1 METPILIEYVQDE
14 ACEECGGL
22 LAKDSETGEIVCVR
36 CGLVQS
42 IEKKQVIE
50 SII

>member
-1 METPILIEYVQDE
+1 METPIMIEYIHGE
-14 ACEECGGL
+14 ACEECGGVI
-22 LAKDSETGEIVCVR
+22 AKDSETGEVVCIR

>member
-1 METPILIEYVQDE
+1 MLEYVRGE
-14 ACEECGGL
+14 ACEECEGL
-22 LAKDSETGEIVCVR
+22 LAKDSETGEVVCIK

-42 IEKKQVIE
+42 IEKKQFIE

>member
-1 METPILIEYVQDE
+1 MIEHVRGE

-22 LAKDSETGEIVCVR
+22 LAKDSETGEVVCLR

-42 IEKKQVIE
+42 IEKKQFIE
-50 SII
+50 ALI